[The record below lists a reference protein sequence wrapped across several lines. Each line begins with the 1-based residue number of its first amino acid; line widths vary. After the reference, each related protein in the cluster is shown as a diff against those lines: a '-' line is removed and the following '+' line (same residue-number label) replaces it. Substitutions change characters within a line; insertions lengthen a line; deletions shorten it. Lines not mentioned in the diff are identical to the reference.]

1 MEAEIQELVKQQNIL
16 NEICQNFFSNS
27 RKFDSLEYEYKFN
40 PDEGWCESNTIARI
54 NGKIES
60 LELPFEVRFKNQEL
74 SQKLHDEMQ
83 SHTGGD
89 WRKFILTIDENGEA
103 KTKFI
108 YEIQS
113 CMDEFNDD

>member
-1 MEAEIQELVKQQNIL
+1 MSLIHKQLDIL
-16 NEICQNFFSNS
+16 NEICSNFYLSLK
-27 RKFDSLEYEYKFN
+27 RFDSLEYEYKFN
-40 PDEGWCESNTIARI
+40 PDEEWYESSTMAKI

-60 LELPFEVRFKNQEL
+60 LELPLDVRFRNQEL
-74 SQKLHDEMQ
+74 SQQLHDEMQ

-113 CMDEFNDD
+113 CMDEFKDDD